1 MSAATAPVIEPTTTE
16 PAVTTRA
23 MHEHKPTI
31 AYVEMVVRKREE
43 KGGITKAQLA
53 KYRLA
58 LLVKHGLPTTKRD
71 AAAAEKAKA
80 LAKAEA
86 KEASKLARREARK
99 AEKAARDAAKAE
111 ALDAEA
117 TADDD
122 ETGEAES
129 DEANDQLAGDGEG
142 ETIEDAGEGEVDAVG
157 TPSDEESDWLAD
169 LRRQQHGG

>member
-1 MSAATAPVIEPTTTE
+1 MSAATAPAIEPTTTE
-16 PAVTTRA
+16 AAVTTRA
-23 MHEHKPTI
+23 IHEHKPTI

-43 KGGITKAQLA
+43 KGNITKAQLA

-99 AEKAARDAAKAE
+99 TEKAARDAVKAAALE
-111 ALDAEA
+111 AAA
-117 TADDD
+117 IADD
-122 ETGEAES
+122 EAGEA
-129 DEANDQLAGDGEG
+129 DGQLDGDGEG
-142 ETIEDAGEGEVDAVG
+142 ETVEDAGEGEVDAVG
-157 TPSDEESDWLAD
+157 TPSDEQSDWLAD

>member
-16 PAVTTRA
+16 PVVTTRA
-23 MHEHKPTI
+23 IHEHKPTL

-43 KGGITKAQLA
+43 KGNITKAQLA

-99 AEKAARDAAKAE
+99 TEKAARDAVKAAALEAE
-111 ALDAEA
+111 AI
-117 TADDD
+117 ADD
-122 ETGEAES
+122 EAGEAET
-129 DEANDQLAGDGEG
+129 DGADGQLAEDGEG
-142 ETIEDAGEGEVDAVG
+142 ETVEHAGEGEVDAVG
-157 TPSDEESDWLAD
+157 TPSDEQSDWLAD